1 MVPGIGAVRR
11 APQGAGDEGSSSGTR
26 VADMSRCAVGPPMSS
41 PKFGGESGEGL
52 FSRFAAD
59 FVTFAAMYAWTD
71 EFKLHFLPLC
81 LTGVARDAFD
91 SLSEAQRGEFKSA
104 ISGLRD
110 LFAKPNS
117 LDAHAELG
125 KLRFDPRKPLDS
137 FVIRFNLLIKRAFP
151 GQDLDTVKFNH
162 FLSTLPEAY
171 QTEVISTGSFFFL
184 ISFSQTVEK
193 IRNMCRAEKRRAAA
207 AGGAEAEAATVRRV
221 ESESGTQSMLS
232 QILDRI
238 GELEKQ
244 VERQSQARV
253 NAGSLPRRGAF
264 RGTSGQGPPSRAC
277 YVCGSPGHLA
287 AACRNRG
294 RACYGCGQV
303 GHLAAVC
310 PFRTGNDVGPDPGTG
325 PGSRDPQR
333 TKLPQ
338 GQRKRQL
345 RRLTLRQLL
354 ILFL

>member
-1 MVPGIGAVRR
+1 MSTSEGVKSEGAVGGAGDKGSTAGAKMTR
-11 APQGAGDEGSSSGTR
+11 GAGDEGSSSGTR

-59 FVTFAAMYAWTD
+59 FDTFAAMYAWTD
-71 EFKLHFLPLC
+71 EFKLRFLPLC

-151 GQDLDTVKFNH
+151 GQDLDTVKFNY

-171 QTEVISTGSFFFL
+171 QTEVISAGIT
-184 ISFSQTVEK
+184 SFSQTVEK

-207 AGGAEAEAATVRRV
+207 AGGAEAEAVTVRRV
-221 ESESGTQSMLS
+221 ESESGTQTMLG

-244 VERQSQARV
+244 VEKQSQSRV
-253 NAGSLPRRGAF
+253 NTGSLPRRGAF
-264 RGTSGQGPPSRAC
+264 RGRSGQGPPSRAC
-277 YVCGSPGHLA
+277 YVCGSLGHLA

-310 PFRTGNDVGPDPGTG
+310 PFRTGNDVGDPGTG

-333 TKLPQ
+333 T
-338 GQRKRQL
+338 
-345 RRLTLRQLL
+345 
-354 ILFL
+354 